1 MTKLGMVLFG
11 VTLLGTGTAIAYT
24 LAKRKEEQTT
34 NRASI
39 PTLLN
44 AACQSAARDDLNG
57 FYTSVQGAGTLLD
70 GNKQPALTEETGGP
84 TLYRNYQA
92 ALVNPGSFQICE
104 GSGPTLLG
112 MANEL
117 ASLGYDYESSQMLK
131 MALAEASQLPA
142 LPQTQPGFQP

>member
-1 MTKLGMVLFG
+1 MNKLGMVLFG

-24 LAKRKEEQTT
+24 LAKRKENETT

-39 PTLLN
+39 PALLN
-44 AACQSAARDDLNG
+44 AACQSAARNDLNG
-57 FYTSVQGAGTLLD
+57 FYVSVQGAGTLLD
-70 GNKQPALTEETGGP
+70 GNKQPALTEDWP

-92 ALVNPGSFQICE
+92 ALASPGSFQICE

-131 MALAEASQLPA
+131 MALAEAS
-142 LPQTQPGFQP
+142 